1 MPLQIL
7 NVLIFFILI
16 ALIILHRDAAKF
28 AETSHLTRLNDEESK
43 RTYIASG
50 ITDKIHPGA
59 KILVVL
65 YSLFC
70 RKCDSTNIFVD
81 LDVDDDFLQI
91 TCRDCGRVTRIK
103 LTDLMIHNAEER
115 HQSSRKRKSKLRYRP
130 EKRKHDDE
138 EDEDESQNTLKME

>member
-91 TCRDCGRVTRIK
+91 TCRECGKVTRIK
-103 LTDLMIHNAEER
+103 LTDLMIHNADER
-115 HQSSRKRKSKLRYRP
+115 HPVSRKRKPKLRYRN

-138 EDEDESQNTLKME
+138 EDEDES

>member
-28 AETSHLTRLNDEESK
+28 AETSHLTRLNDEETK

-103 LTDLMIHNAEER
+103 LTDLMIHSAEKK
-115 HQSSRKRKSKLRYRP
+115 HPVQQKRKPKLRYRP

-138 EDEDESQNTLKME
+138 EDDDES

>member
-50 ITDKIHPGA
+50 VTDKIHPGA

-91 TCRDCGRVTRIK
+91 TCRECGKVTRIK
-103 LTDLMIHNAEER
+103 LTDLMIHNADER
-115 HQSSRKRKSKLRYRP
+115 HPVSRKRKPKLRYRN

-138 EDEDESQNTLKME
+138 EDEDES

>member
-16 ALIILHRDAAKF
+16 ALIILHKDASKF
-28 AETSHLTRLNDEESK
+28 AETNHLTRLNDDENK
-43 RTYIASG
+43 RVYVASG

-59 KILVVL
+59 KILLVM

-81 LDVDDDFLQI
+81 LDTDDDFLQI

-103 LTDLMIHNAEER
+103 LTDLMVNVVNEKNQNQNHT
-115 HQSSRKRKSKLRYRP
+115 HRKRKS
-130 EKRKHDDE
+130 HHNQIIE
-138 EDEDESQNTLKME
+138 EESEETLN